1 MRIVRGKQLKPRR
14 VLLYGQEGVG
24 KSTWA
29 AGAPAPYFIDCEGG
43 VGDLDVVSSGRLNSW
58 EEIRQVWSDLM
69 NEPHDFKSVVIDTVD
84 WMEHLIHAEV
94 CSKSK
99 VDSIEKAAGGYGKG
113 YVEAASTLQRFLSRL
128 EELMAKRQMNI
139 VILGHCSP
147 VKVNNPESEQYD
159 QWAPDVHKAAA
170 SILREWCDEVLFAS
184 FRTFVRTADNSGKP
198 NQKRYLGIGDDE
210 RYIRTTRSAAVQAK
224 NRLNLPA
231 ELPMKW
237 SEYAKY
243 WPSSGSAAVVGGS
256 DNVKTGEGSNE

>member
-1 MRIVRGKQLKPRR
+1 MRIVRGKQIKPRR

-43 VGDLDVVSSGRLNSW
+43 VADLNVDSSGRLTDLN
-58 EEIRQVWSDLM
+58 EVREVWSDLM
-69 NEPHDFKSVVIDTVD
+69 NEPHEYKSVVIDTID
-84 WMEHLIHAEV
+84 WMEHMVHKEV
-94 CSKSK
+94 CSKSG
-99 VDSIEKAAGGYGKG
+99 VDSIELAAGGYGKG
-113 YVEAASTLQRFLSRL
+113 YVEAGVILRRFLGRL
-128 EELMAKRQMNI
+128 DELMAKRGMNI
-139 VILGHCSP
+139 VILGHCLP
-147 VKVNNPESEQYD
+147 ARVNNPESEEYD
-159 QWAPDVHKAAA
+159 QWAPKLHKTSSA
-170 SILREWCDEVLFAS
+170 ILREWCDEVLFAS
-184 FRTFVRTADNSGKP
+184 FRTFVRTAEVSSKP
-198 NQKRYLGIGDDE
+198 KQKRYLGIGDDE

-256 DNVKTGEGSNE
+256 DNVKTGEVNHE